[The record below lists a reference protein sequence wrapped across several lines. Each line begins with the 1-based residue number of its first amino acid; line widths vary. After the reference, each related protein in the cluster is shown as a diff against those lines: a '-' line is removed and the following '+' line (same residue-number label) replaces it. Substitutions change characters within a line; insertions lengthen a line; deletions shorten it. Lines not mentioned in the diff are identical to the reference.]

1 MSRHK
6 LKFDTLPDRFA
17 ICRLSPDSAIPPWA
31 NQGAFV
37 SITRT
42 ADELSI
48 ICAAANVPADLNVE
62 REWICF
68 KLEGPI
74 PFTQTGVVT
83 SFVQPLSDN
92 AIPIFVLSTYDTDY
106 ILIKEAFSELAFEIL
121 TQGWTPTH
129 ALNKPRSLVRR
140 CRPAVDTQN
149 QTERC

>member
-17 ICRLSPDSAIPPWA
+17 ICRLSPDAPIPHWA
-31 NQGAFV
+31 NRGVFV

-48 ICAAANVPADLNVE
+48 ICPATAVPADLNADP
-62 REWICF
+62 EWICF

-74 PFTQTGVVT
+74 SFTQTGVLT

-121 TQGWTPTH
+121 RQAGH
-129 ALNKPRSLVRR
+129 QLNR
-140 CRPAVDTQN
+140 
-149 QTERC
+149 

>member
-6 LKFDTLPDRFA
+6 LKFNTLPDRFA

-68 KLEGPI
+68 RLEGPI

-121 TQGWTPTH
+121 RKAGHQLTH
-129 ALNKPRSLVRR
+129 
-140 CRPAVDTQN
+140 
-149 QTERC
+149 